1 MSKKNSIDEIYQP
14 ILPYLTRVQRSIKQE
29 IRIENK
35 TVGKIVDYLFQTQGK
50 LLRPAL
56 AIFSGKAVARHED
69 PTNDEALVQL
79 AAAIEL
85 IHNASLVHDDIL
97 DDADLRREIPTLN
110 KIYNNHVA
118 LLAGDVLFT
127 QAFNLMTRYLRQDII
142 EPLTSITSG
151 MCQGELINE
160 LYPGDNLD
168 FRTYLTVISLKTAGL
183 MSGSTQAGAKVYD
196 ASPEVVSALG
206 EYGRNVGLVYQIVDD
221 YVDDETHAIEG
232 FSLDYAFKAGENARE
247 SLRALSGSIYKDKLL
262 DIIDL
267 FLEMAAQKDMSATVK
282 LP

>member
-1 MSKKNSIDEIYQP
+1 MQKKNSIDAIYQP
-14 ILPYLTRVQRSIKQE
+14 ILPYLTRVQRNIRRE
-29 IRIENK
+29 IRVENK
-35 TVGKIVDYLFQTQGK
+35 TVSKIVDYLFQAKGK

-56 AIFSGKAVARHED
+56 TILAGKAVARGED
-69 PTNDEALVQL
+69 EASDEALVQL
-79 AAAIEL
+79 ATAIEL

-127 QAFNLMTRYLRQDII
+127 EAFYLMTHSLRQEII
-142 EPLTSITSG
+142 EPITKITSG

-168 FRTYLTVISLKTAGL
+168 FHTYLTVISLKTAGL
-183 MSGSTQAGAKVYD
+183 MSGATQAGAKVFD
-196 ASPEVVSALG
+196 APQEVVEALG
-206 EYGRNVGLVYQIVDD
+206 EYGRNVGLAYQIVDD
-221 YVDDETHAIEG
+221 YVDDETGSIEG
-232 FSLDYAFKAGENARE
+232 FSLDYAFKAAEQARD
-247 SLRALSGSIYKDKLL
+247 SLKVLSSSIYKDKLL
-262 DIIDL
+262 DIVDL
-267 FLEMAAQKDMSATVK
+267 FIEMAVQKDMSATVK